1 MYLKSIAMILCLAA
15 TGAAILS
22 LRQQRWQVEHQ
33 VANMHRQ
40 IENAR
45 RSVWESQVKVTAQL
59 KPAALEHRI
68 EMANL
73 DLMPLT
79 GAPPAPPQPAPQ
91 PARTPRRR

>member
-1 MYLKSIAMILCLAA
+1 MYLKAIAMILCLAA
-15 TGAAILS
+15 VAAAILS
-22 LRQQRWQVEHQ
+22 LRQQRWQVQHQ

-68 EMANL
+68 QIADL
-73 DLMPLT
+73 DLVPLA
-79 GAPPAPPQPAPQ
+79 GAPVEAPSKQPS
-91 PARTPRRR
+91 ARTHRR